1 MVAVATVVQYKN
13 HWTFVRISI
22 SILNLIAIL
31 CRAPR
36 ITQKWQQVSILYM
49 TCIKYDWTLF
59 YRLVCFDDLMNVRH
73 GCNITYALLQ
83 GCKVK
88 ITLRE
93 VFLFTVDTTF
103 LVHRLSDIH

>member
-36 ITQKWQQVSILYM
+36 ITQQVSILYM
-49 TCIKYDWTLF
+49 TCIKYNWTLF

-73 GCNITYALLQ
+73 GCNITYALLR

-88 ITLRE
+88 ITLRK
-93 VFLFTVDTTF
+93 VFLYTVHTTF
-103 LVHRLSDIH
+103 QVHRLSDIH